1 MHQKSFGLF
10 LAAVVGV
17 AGATVAVF
25 VATATGDPAESG
37 SRDH

>member
-10 LAAVVGV
+10 LVAVLAA
-17 AGATVAVF
+17 AGATVAIF
-25 VATATGDPAESG
+25 VATATGEPAESG